1 MSPSTRSGN
10 VAGDSGDVAGAR
22 RSGLRG
28 PSVLQPERMTATR
41 ASSPVRPAARV
52 ITPAVRLALL
62 AVAALGIIAFY
73 VAYKLPTGSSFV
85 LERRL
90 TTVATMTVVA
100 TAIGVATVLFHTVTA
115 NRILTPSIMGLD
127 ALYLALQTASV
138 FFLGIVVVNPVAQY
152 LVVLASMVGFALLLF
167 NTMLV
172 RLNRSVTMMVLVGVL
187 LGGLF
192 RGLSSFMQRLLDPE
206 AFVVLSDRFFAD
218 FTGTKPGLLGISA
231 ALVAGSVAWVWRSRR
246 ELDVVAL
253 GRDLAIGLGVDHR
266 RASLVHL
273 VLVALL
279 VGTSTALVGP
289 TMFFGLL
296 VAHLTYRLAGTYR
309 HAVTVPAVALAG
321 TITLV
326 GGQLLFER
334 ILGFEGSLSMV
345 VEFVG
350 GLTFIMLLLR
360 SARAGRPA

>member
-1 MSPSTRSGN
+1 M
-10 VAGDSGDVAGAR
+10 
-22 RSGLRG
+22 GL
-28 PSVLQPERMTATR
+28 
-41 ASSPVRPAARV
+41 
-52 ITPAVRLALL
+52 LAL
-62 AVAALGIIAFY
+62 AAAAIVAFY
-73 VAYKLPTGSSFV
+73 LGYKLPVGSNFV
-85 LERRL
+85 LNRRL
-90 TTVATMTVVA
+90 VTIATMSLVA
-100 TAIGVATVLFHTVTA
+100 VAIGVATVLFHTVTA

-138 FFLGIVVVNPVAQY
+138 FFLGIVVVNPVVQY
-152 LVVLASMVGFALLLF
+152 LVVLVSMVGFALLLF
-167 NTMLV
+167 GFMLV
-172 RLNRSVTMMVLVGVL
+172 KLNRSVTMMVLVGVL

-192 RGLSSFMQRLLDPE
+192 RGLSSFMQRVLDPE

-218 FTGTKPGLLGISA
+218 FTGTNPGLLGISA
-231 ALVAGSVAWVWRSRR
+231 VLVGLAVAWVWHSRR
-246 ELDVVAL
+246 ELDVIAL
-253 GRDLAIGLGVDHR
+253 GRDLAIGLGVNHR

-296 VAHLTYRLAGTYR
+296 VAHLTYRVVGTHH
-309 HAVTVPAVALAG
+309 HAFTVPAVGFAG
-321 TITLV
+321 IITLV

-350 GLTFIMLLLR
+350 GITFLVLLLR
-360 SARAGRPA
+360 SSRAGRPA